1 MVADNQV
8 AQVAVAHI
16 QAHMVQVAIM
26 QVDKVVVQEHQVK
39 AQMVE
44 LVVETTHSQEREEE
58 EKVNQVVMVDTKRM
72 DLVMTLM
79 DTQVAQVEMDNH
91 GQ

>member
-1 MVADNQV
+1 
-8 AQVAVAHI
+8 
-16 QAHMVQVAIM
+16 M